1 MDEINK
7 YKSLLEQATLLNQ
20 IMTTDLPNEQAKK
33 MINEIVDIKYQWEIL
48 VEGLNKLKE
57 RLEKIF

>member
-1 MDEINK
+1 LDEINK